1 MNKGDF
7 FCFFLSSTS
16 KSKDLECQEPTK
28 PRNSFMAGSLL
39 KPLPYLP
46 TNDPPC
52 PPPHHLTKQSVYASL
67 TLLLLP

>member
-46 TNDPPC
+46 TNDPP
-52 PPPHHLTKQSVYASL
+52 PAPHRT
-67 TLLLLP
+67 T